1 MAFHKEVPMRLSV
14 FKAIAASALAV
25 IAMISAASAADMAP
39 RYTKAP
45 VMAAVYDWTGFY
57 IGGNAGYSWG
67 RSRTD
72 ASFFNN
78 TTNVL
83 LATGSTAFD
92 MDGWV
97 AGGQLG
103 YNWQSASWVF
113 GLEGDAQGTGQK
125 GSGGFICAGPIC
137 SAANT
142 AIAPLTLAPVAVTF
156 SQKLEWFSTIRGRVG
171 YTFTRTVLGYVTGGA
186 AIGGVNTNGV
196 ITGFA
201 ANGVASAAAFSGSDT
216 RVGWTVG
223 AGLEASLGGNWT
235 GKIEYLYM
243 DFGKYTTTGV
253 LLLNAPPIRVDLASR
268 VTDNILRVGVN
279 YKFGGPGIAKY

>member
-1 MAFHKEVPMRLSV
+1 LVAV
-14 FKAIAASALAV
+14 ATASAAT
-25 IAMISAASAADMAP
+25 AADMAP

-45 VMAAVYDWTGFY
+45 VVAAVYNWTGFY

-67 RSRTD
+67 RSSTD
-72 ASFFNN
+72 ASFYNN
-78 TTNVL
+78 ATNLL
-83 LATGSTAFD
+83 LATGTTAFD
-92 MDGWV
+92 MNGWV

-113 GLEGDAQGTGQK
+113 GLEGDIQGTGQK
-125 GSGGFICAGPIC
+125 GSGAFTCAGPIC
-137 SAANT
+137 SAGNT
-142 AIAPLTLAPVAVTF
+142 AIALALAPVNAAF
-156 SQKLEWFSTIRGRVG
+156 SHKLEWFSTIRGRVG
-171 YTFTRTVLGYVTGGA
+171 YTFAPTVLGYVTGGA

-243 DFGKYTTTGV
+243 DFGKYTTGAT
-253 LLLNAPPIRVDLASR
+253 LLLNAPPSRVDLASK

-279 YKFGGPGIAKY
+279 YRFGGPVVARY

>member
-1 MAFHKEVPMRLSV
+1 MRAV
-14 FKAIAASALAV
+14 FKALAASALAL
-25 IAMISAASAADMAP
+25 IATSSIASAADMAP

-45 VMAAVYDWTGFY
+45 MVAAVYDWTGFY

-67 RSRTD
+67 RSSTD

-83 LATGSTAFD
+83 LATGATAFD
-92 MDGWV
+92 MNGWV
-97 AGGQLG
+97 AGGQIG
-103 YNWQSASWVF
+103 YNWQSAGWVF
-113 GLEGDAQGTGQK
+113 GLEADGQGTGQK
-125 GSGGFICAGPIC
+125 GSGAFVCAGPVC

-142 AIAPLTLAPVAVTF
+142 AIAPLTLAPVNVAF
-156 SQKLEWFSTIRGRVG
+156 SHKLEWFSTIRGRVG
-171 YTFTRTVLGYVTGGA
+171 YTFAPTVLGYVTGGA
-186 AIGGVNTNGV
+186 AIGGLNTNGV

-201 ANGVASAAAFSGSDT
+201 ANGAASAAAFSGSDT

-243 DFGKYTTTGV
+243 DFGKYTTSGI
-253 LLLNAPPIRVDLASR
+253 LLLNAPPIRADLASKI
-268 VTDNILRVGVN
+268 TDNILRVGVN

>member
-1 MAFHKEVPMRLSV
+1 MRFSAFRVL
-14 FKAIAASALAV
+14 AASALMAV
-25 IAMISAASAADMAP
+25 VTASAATAADMAP

-45 VMAAVYDWTGFY
+45 VAVAVYNWTGFY

-67 RSRTD
+67 RSSTD
-72 ASFFNN
+72 ASFYNN
-78 TTNVL
+78 ATNVL
-83 LATGSTAFD
+83 LATGNTAFD
-92 MDGWV
+92 MNGWV

-103 YNWQSASWVF
+103 YNWQSGSWVF
-113 GLEGDAQGTGQK
+113 GLEGDIQGTGQK
-125 GSGGFICAGPIC
+125 GSGAFTCAGPIC
-137 SAANT
+137 SAGNT
-142 AIAPLTLAPVAVTF
+142 AIAPLTLAPVNVAF

-171 YTFTRTVLGYVTGGA
+171 YTFTPTVLGYVTGGA

-201 ANGVASAAAFSGSDT
+201 ANGAASAAAFSGSET

-243 DFGKYTTTGV
+243 DFGKYNTTAT
-253 LLLNAPPIRVDLASR
+253 LLLNAPASR
-268 VTDNILRVGVN
+268 VNLSSHVTDNILRVGVN
-279 YKFGGPGIAKY
+279 YRFGGPVVARY